1 MNKKRSVIKVLL
13 KKELLDVLR
22 DKKTVFMM
30 IALPV
35 FLYPAIFFIALQ
47 VMSSVQTGMENK
59 TYKVA
64 VQCNDDGELKKYID
78 NYNDDN
84 KYKIKTVN
92 LDEKLDDAL
101 RKEKIDAYIISEKK
115 EDKLNYSIVYISSV
129 TNSSV
134 CMEQLEDIVISYR
147 KHITSQLITNAGM
160 DADMV
165 MEPINITGKD
175 IASNEESLGQNLSTI
190 IPFILIISLIM
201 GTMYPAID
209 TTAGEKERGTLE
221 TLLTLPVSN
230 RVMITSKFL
239 AVAIIGLISATLN
252 ILSMGG
258 IAIYSFGV
266 MNISGSKKINI
277 SIYDFI
283 PALIIL
289 VFIIFAFTL
298 FISAITM
305 CVAALAKTYK
315 EANNYITPLTL
326 CIMLIGYI
334 GFIPN
339 IKLTNTMALIP
350 VANICIL
357 IKSLLLFKIN
367 YTAIILVFL
376 SNIIYAMLAISI
388 LSGIYDSEAVL
399 FDEGKGRMQ
408 LFERRKNIKRGGII
422 KTGDTWFLIVFVILA
437 VIYAGGIFEMKY
449 GLFGVFL
456 TQMLIL
462 FIPLSVLVY
471 TKKDLRKNYSVRKT
485 KPLNVLYSFIFM
497 AGIFLLNIPL
507 TTFVTSVFPDNTK
520 TVTDSLQSIMGSG
533 FLVTVLVVCIVPG
546 ICEELFFRGVI
557 FSSMKE
563 RYKPVT
569 AIIITAA
576 CFGIYHTSIVRFFPT
591 AFLGASLCIICYYT
605 GSVFPGIIM
614 HSLNNL
620 TSVVAYY
627 YPNTIRKFAPFLVKE
642 NECVKCI
649 IPGLVLMI
657 LGFIMLKGKNK
668 IIKSSE
674 S

>member
-147 KHITSQLITNAGM
+147 KHITS
-160 DADMV
+160 
-165 MEPINITGKD
+165 
-175 IASNEESLGQNLSTI
+175 LGQTLSTI

-546 ICEELFFRGVI
+546 ICEEQRCDF
-557 FSSMKE
+557 
-563 RYKPVT
+563 
-569 AIIITAA
+569 
-576 CFGIYHTSIVRFFPT
+576 
-591 AFLGASLCIICYYT
+591 
-605 GSVFPGIIM
+605 
-614 HSLNNL
+614 
-620 TSVVAYY
+620 
-627 YPNTIRKFAPFLVKE
+627 
-642 NECVKCI
+642 
-649 IPGLVLMI
+649 
-657 LGFIMLKGKNK
+657 
-668 IIKSSE
+668 
-674 S
+674 

>member
-175 IASNEESLGQNLSTI
+175 IASNEESLGQTLSTI

-449 GLFGVFL
+449 GLFGVLL

-462 FIPLSVLVY
+462 FIPLSVLV
-471 TKKDLRKNYSVRKT
+471 
-485 KPLNVLYSFIFM
+485 
-497 AGIFLLNIPL
+497 
-507 TTFVTSVFPDNTK
+507 
-520 TVTDSLQSIMGSG
+520 
-533 FLVTVLVVCIVPG
+533 
-546 ICEELFFRGVI
+546 
-557 FSSMKE
+557 
-563 RYKPVT
+563 
-569 AIIITAA
+569 
-576 CFGIYHTSIVRFFPT
+576 
-591 AFLGASLCIICYYT
+591 
-605 GSVFPGIIM
+605 
-614 HSLNNL
+614 
-620 TSVVAYY
+620 
-627 YPNTIRKFAPFLVKE
+627 
-642 NECVKCI
+642 
-649 IPGLVLMI
+649 
-657 LGFIMLKGKNK
+657 
-668 IIKSSE
+668 
-674 S
+674 

>member
-1 MNKKRSVIKVLL
+1 
-13 KKELLDVLR
+13 
-22 DKKTVFMM
+22 
-30 IALPV
+30 
-35 FLYPAIFFIALQ
+35 
-47 VMSSVQTGMENK
+47 
-59 TYKVA
+59 
-64 VQCNDDGELKKYID
+64 
-78 NYNDDN
+78 
-84 KYKIKTVN
+84 
-92 LDEKLDDAL
+92 
-101 RKEKIDAYIISEKK
+101 
-115 EDKLNYSIVYISSV
+115 
-129 TNSSV
+129 
-134 CMEQLEDIVISYR
+134 
-147 KHITSQLITNAGM
+147 
-160 DADMV
+160 
-165 MEPINITGKD
+165 
-175 IASNEESLGQNLSTI
+175 
-190 IPFILIISLIM
+190 
-201 GTMYPAID
+201 
-209 TTAGEKERGTLE
+209 
-221 TLLTLPVSN
+221 
-230 RVMITSKFL
+230 
-239 AVAIIGLISATLN
+239 
-252 ILSMGG
+252 
-258 IAIYSFGV
+258 

-620 TSVVAYY
+620 TSKIEKNRGVFMQVFNPFMERPLPFDKIFMDWNMMYPKSYNKNTVNAYTKTRIILMNGTEFEAQWFSRNFARHCINNDIRRDLAMIRRSEQQQQKRIACLKPKDETALEHTIGY
-627 YPNTIRKFAPFLVKE
+627 EQLAVDLTAVLAKKEENCNVRNALILALLEDFDHLYRYSNLLNLEYGVYPEKLVGGYTEIMPARPTI
-642 NECVKCI
+642 
-649 IPGLVLMI
+649 
-657 LGFIMLKGKNK
+657 
-668 IIKSSE
+668 SE
-674 S
+674 HRYPKDSIFNYTYD

>member
-175 IASNEESLGQNLSTI
+175 IASNEESLGQTLSTI

-367 YTAIILVFL
+367 YNV
-376 SNIIYAMLAISI
+376 
-388 LSGIYDSEAVL
+388 VL
-399 FDEGKGRMQ
+399 
-408 LFERRKNIKRGGII
+408 
-422 KTGDTWFLIVFVILA
+422 T
-437 VIYAGGIFEMKY
+437 
-449 GLFGVFL
+449 
-456 TQMLIL
+456 
-462 FIPLSVLVY
+462 
-471 TKKDLRKNYSVRKT
+471 
-485 KPLNVLYSFIFM
+485 
-497 AGIFLLNIPL
+497 
-507 TTFVTSVFPDNTK
+507 
-520 TVTDSLQSIMGSG
+520 
-533 FLVTVLVVCIVPG
+533 C
-546 ICEELFFRGVI
+546 
-557 FSSMKE
+557 
-563 RYKPVT
+563 
-569 AIIITAA
+569 
-576 CFGIYHTSIVRFFPT
+576 
-591 AFLGASLCIICYYT
+591 
-605 GSVFPGIIM
+605 
-614 HSLNNL
+614 
-620 TSVVAYY
+620 
-627 YPNTIRKFAPFLVKE
+627 
-642 NECVKCI
+642 
-649 IPGLVLMI
+649 
-657 LGFIMLKGKNK
+657 
-668 IIKSSE
+668 
-674 S
+674 